1 MSPEE
6 HSRME
11 RLERQV
17 ETMRISN
24 AAQFGG
30 VRSDLTEIK
39 SLIRHALRPIA
50 WTSMGFVL
58 LIAVTGHFFPR

>member
-1 MSPEE
+1 
-6 HSRME
+6 ME

-30 VRSDLTEIK
+30 VRSDLDEIK
-39 SLIRHALRPIA
+39 SLIRHALRPIS
-50 WTSMGFVL
+50 WTSVVFVL
-58 LIAVTGHFFPR
+58 VIAVTGHFFPR

>member
-1 MSPEE
+1 MSPDEY
-6 HSRME
+6 SRME

-30 VRSDLTEIK
+30 VRSDLGEIK
-39 SLIRHALRPIA
+39 SLIRHALRPIS
-50 WTSMGFVL
+50 WTSLGFVL
-58 LIAVTGHFFPR
+58 VIAVAGHFFPR